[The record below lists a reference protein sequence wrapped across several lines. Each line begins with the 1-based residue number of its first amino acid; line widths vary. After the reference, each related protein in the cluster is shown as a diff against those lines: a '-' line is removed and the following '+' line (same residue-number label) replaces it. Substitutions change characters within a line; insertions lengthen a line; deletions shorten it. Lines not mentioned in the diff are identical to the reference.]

1 MLQRF
6 FSIGLF
12 SSIFS
17 FLPLI
22 NNKSWFRWSDLNSD
36 PFPVVPFAD
45 ARMYLNQLKIIIDSS
60 TYPNQIYNEF
70 NHDNKVLT
78 QSGSLLQLWGSLG
91 GFLNLQVFQLY
102 IVMTLLT
109 GVLTYLSLNFLLS
122 NFIKEKIN
130 SLLLTSV
137 CCLVVIKDSI
147 GRPSP
152 TQLTLW
158 LVFLSIG
165 SILRFNSSKKNYLLF
180 VSLFAYIII
189 ILTNPFYAIFMIF
202 IASLIILSQRKNLNQ
217 KFLVFYSALIL
228 ISIYYYFSL
237 DALKSQPEIQLR
249 FGVLFDRLPGAFR
262 LSITLFLLICIGM
275 YLYLKSKDCNY
286 KYLNIILI
294 ASLLALNSQV
304 FTGIVFEAESHF
316 QLLLKINIFIFL
328 AYISNSYINRFRV
341 ASALYIS
348 IVVILTF
355 QLLFNYSNRLDPT
368 PYSHK
373 EKHIISL
380 LQNKMYKD
388 SIFLIRNFKNNDLL
402 DYLPIYA
409 GIDLYWNSIMAA
421 DSISDS
427 ELLSRFACT
436 IDLNY
441 SFEDFNRDY
450 RVIFGHKFINEF
462 QRYPKWDRFSNLPG
476 VINFDELKSEI
487 EKEKSREYLFLMN
500 EVKNQC
506 VVQKY
511 RYKIDFVLESDF
523 RITKISSQ

>member
-1 MLQRF
+1 
-6 FSIGLF
+6 
-12 SSIFS
+12 
-17 FLPLI
+17 
-22 NNKSWFRWSDLNSD
+22 
-36 PFPVVPFAD
+36 
-45 ARMYLNQLKIIIDSS
+45 MYLNQLKIIIDSS

-70 NHDNKVLT
+70 NHDNNVLS

-91 GFLNLQVFQLY
+91 SFLNLQVFQLY

-122 NFIKEKIN
+122 NFIKENRN
-130 SLLLTSV
+130 SILLTSI
-137 CCLVVIKDSI
+137 CYLVVIKDSI

-158 LVFLSIG
+158 LVFLSLG

-202 IASLIILSQRKNLNQ
+202 IASLIILSQRKNFDQ
-217 KFLVFYSALIL
+217 KFLVFYSVLML

-237 DALKSQPEIQLR
+237 DVLDSQREMQIR
-249 FGVLFDRLPGAFR
+249 FGVLFDRLPGAFE
-262 LSITLFLLICIGM
+262 LSMTLFLLICIGM
-275 YLYLKSKDCNY
+275 YLYLKSKDGNY
-286 KYLNIILI
+286 KYLNVILI

-328 AYISNSYINRFRV
+328 SYISNIYINRFRV

-348 IVVILTF
+348 IVIILTF
-355 QLLFNYSNRLDPT
+355 QLLFNFSNRLDPT

-380 LQNKMYKD
+380 LQNRMYKD

-402 DYLPIYA
+402 DYLPIYT
-409 GIDLYWNSIMAA
+409 GIDLYWNSIMATYP
-421 DSISDS
+421 ISDS

-436 IDLNY
+436 IDSKY
-441 SFEDFNRDY
+441 SFADFNRDY
-450 RVIFGHKFINEF
+450 RVIFAHKFINEF
-462 QRYPKWDRFSNLPG
+462 QRYPKWNRLSNLLG
-476 VINFDELKSEI
+476 IRNFDELESEI
-487 EKEKSREYLFLMN
+487 EREKAREYLFLMN

-523 RITKISSQ
+523 RITKINSQ